1 MTSKSPYPILT
12 WARNTER
19 RRAAGE
25 PPIRFHCPSNNNL
38 MLCFVTRLSRL
49 SHGLTGGKNR

>member
-25 PPIRFHCPSNNNL
+25 PPIRVHWPSNNNF

-49 SHGLTGGKNR
+49 SLGLAGRQNQ